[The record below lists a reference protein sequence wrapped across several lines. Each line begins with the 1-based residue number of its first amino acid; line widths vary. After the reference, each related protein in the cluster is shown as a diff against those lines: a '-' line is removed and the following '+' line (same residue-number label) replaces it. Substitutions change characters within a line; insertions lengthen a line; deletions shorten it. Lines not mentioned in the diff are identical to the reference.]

1 MLNWK
6 APIALRKNVGELT
19 SQALRAALGPRG
31 NTEEAIV
38 SLSLETRLR
47 IAICVAPHC
56 GDDALVNEL
65 GRWLDDAAGEGN
77 FTAISNPAAWT
88 SHFPPEEIMLFEH
101 SVSMAVRPTE
111 TGQESIEG
119 LRRVGITE
127 SQIVAASQVTAFTAY
142 FGRLRRATDLLDEL
156 SRKDYASILIPY
168 SEIDEHPFGHPRQ
181 EYPLM
186 DWRGFVIGVPMP
198 DTKSSTD
205 DAKGASDYYS
215 VLRHEEGFLA
225 VRTELY
231 DMIMTGDGALERSDR
246 EFVALATSLE
256 TGCEFCASVHGRRH
270 FFLSKDTVSTPRLKH
285 LGIVGLSS
293 PRERALAGFAS
304 AMAMT
309 PSKVEAGH
317 IEAMREQGLSDQQI
331 MDAAS
336 VSSMFSW
343 ANRLMLTLGEGTTQ
357 K

>member
-6 APIALRKNVGELT
+6 APTALRSNVGELT
-19 SQALRAALGPRG
+19 GQALRAALGAAD
-31 NTEEAIV
+31 NTEDAIV
-38 SLSLETRLR
+38 SLPLETRLR

-56 GDDALVNEL
+56 GDVTLVNDL
-65 GRWLDDAAGEGN
+65 GRWLDETAGAGN
-77 FTAISNPAAWT
+77 FEAISDGSTWASTFGPG
-88 SHFPPEEIMLFEH
+88 EILLFEH
-101 SVSMAVRPTE
+101 SVSMAVRPTD
-111 TGQESIEG
+111 TGQDSIRG
-119 LRRVGITE
+119 LLSAGFTE
-127 SQIVAASQVTAFTAY
+127 SQIVAASQITAFTAY
-142 FGRLRRATDLLDEL
+142 FGRLRRAVDLLDEL
-156 SRKDYASILIPY
+156 SRNDYASILIPY
-168 SEIDEHPFGHPRQ
+168 SEINERVFGHPRQ

-186 DWRGFVIGVPMP
+186 DWRGFVVGAPARGP
-198 DTKSSTD
+198 KSPND

-215 VLRHEEGFLA
+215 VLRHEEGFLG

-231 DMIMTGDGALERSDR
+231 DTIMTGEGELDRSDR

-270 FFLSKDTVSTPRLKH
+270 FFLSKDTVSSPRLKH
-285 LGIVGLSS
+285 LGIAGLTS

-309 PSKVEAGH
+309 PSIVEAGH
-317 IEAMREQGLSDQQI
+317 IEALREHGLNDQQI